1 MLERDSRREVA
12 RDEPDWKTQRAVMTL
27 LLFAFPR
34 SVSGKRLKQQIGDA
48 EAVDRAVV
56 ELALVGLVWSEG
68 KGLLP
73 TLAAR
78 HMDWLELP

>member
-1 MLERDSRREVA
+1 MVERDSRREVA

-34 SVSGKRLKQQIGDA
+34 SVSGKRLKQQIGDSD
-48 EAVDRAVV
+48 AVDKAVV

>member
-1 MLERDSRREVA
+1 MQAKRSQRAFD
-12 RDEPDWKTQRAVMTL
+12 DEPDWKTQRAVMAL

-34 SVSGKRLKQQIGDA
+34 PIDGGSLKKQIGDSD
-48 EAVDRAVV
+48 AVDKAVV